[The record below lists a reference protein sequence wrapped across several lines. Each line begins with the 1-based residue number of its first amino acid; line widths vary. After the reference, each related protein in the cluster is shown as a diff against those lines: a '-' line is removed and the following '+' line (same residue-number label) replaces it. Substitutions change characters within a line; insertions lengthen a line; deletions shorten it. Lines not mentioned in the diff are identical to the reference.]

1 MIKNERILRKQKVV
15 VLSSPIKSV
24 EEINLIKDWYK
35 KKNQLRDL
43 LMFEL
48 AINTGLDLV
57 ALLDLKVKDVKNKL
71 YISNGKQ
78 KSVPLNDEIR
88 GLISQIAENKT
99 LSEFLFTNNNNKK
112 MNRTSVFYAFKAVC
126 AELGLSDK
134 YSVVSWRKTFAY
146 HHYEKYKDLSYLM
159 WLFNQHNVNVAMKFI
174 DVEENMN
181 LRFKEGV
188 CL

>member
-1 MIKNERILRKQKVV
+1 MVV
-15 VLSSPIKSV
+15 SSPIKSI

-57 ALLDLKVKDVKNKL
+57 DLLNLKVKDVKDKL

-78 KSVPLNDEIR
+78 KTIPLNDEIR
-88 GLISQIAENKT
+88 ELISQVIENKT
-99 LSEFLFTNNNNKK
+99 LSDFLFANNNGDKIH
-112 MNRTSVFYAFKAVC
+112 RTSVFYAFKNVC
-126 AELGLSDK
+126 AELGLGNK
-134 YSVVSWRKTFAY
+134 YSIVSWRKTFAY

-159 WLFNQHNVNVAMKFI
+159 WLFNQHNANLALKFI

-181 LRFKEGV
+181 LRFREGV